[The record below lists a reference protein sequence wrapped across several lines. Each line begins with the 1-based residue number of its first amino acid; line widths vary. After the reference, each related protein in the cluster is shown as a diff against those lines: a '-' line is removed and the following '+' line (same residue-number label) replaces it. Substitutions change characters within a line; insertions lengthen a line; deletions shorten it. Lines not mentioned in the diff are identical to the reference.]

1 MKIHQCIQGEA
12 EWMQVRLGKVTAS
25 ELDNLVTP
33 QFAIRKGETPHT
45 YLCRKLAE
53 GIKNRPLE
61 DEMFATFDTEQGQ
74 ILEDE
79 ARKLYCFSYK
89 PKGER
94 LIDAGFVEHDDG
106 RFGCSPDAL
115 IGEAS
120 GLEIKCPK
128 FKTHVKY
135 LLAGEL
141 PDEYAAQV
149 HGSIYATGRSSWV
162 FMSYARGFA
171 PLVVTVQRDEA
182 ICAKIADALAQF
194 YARYDEA
201 MQKLKNAV

>member
-1 MKIHQCIQGEA
+1 MKIHACIQGDA
-12 EWMQVRLGKVTAS
+12 DWRLLRIGRVTAS
-25 ELDNLVTP
+25 ALDAIVTP
-33 QFAIRKGETPHT
+33 QFVIRKGETPYT

-53 GIKNRPLE
+53 QFKGRPLDDE
-61 DEMFATFDTEQGQ
+61 DFSTYDTEQGQ
-74 ILEDE
+74 MLEDE
-79 ARKLYCFSYK
+79 ARKLYCFGYK

-115 IGEAS
+115 IGETS

-135 LLAGEL
+135 LLNGTL

-149 HGSIYATGRSSWV
+149 HGSLYATGRPSWV
-162 FMSYARGFA
+162 FMSYARGF
-171 PLVVTVQRDEA
+171 PPFVLKVERDEK
-182 ICAKIADALAQF
+182 ICATIRDALAAF
-194 YARYDEA
+194 YKRFDEA
-201 MQKLKNAV
+201 MTKLREA

>member
-1 MKIHQCIQGEA
+1 MKIHACIQGDA
-12 EWMQVRLGKVTAS
+12 DWRLLRIGRVTAS
-25 ELDNLVTP
+25 ALDAIVTP
-33 QFAIRKGETPHT
+33 QFAIRKGETPYT

-53 GIKNRPLE
+53 KFKGRPLDDE
-61 DEMFATFDTEQGQ
+61 DFATYDTEQGQ
-74 ILEDE
+74 MLEDE

-115 IGEAS
+115 IGETS
-120 GLEIKCPK
+120 GLEIKAPK

-135 LLAGEL
+135 LLNGTL

-149 HGSIYATGRSSWV
+149 HGSIYATGRPSWV
-162 FMSYARGFA
+162 FMSYARGF
-171 PLVVTVQRDEA
+171 PPFVLTVKRDEK
-182 ICAKIADALAQF
+182 ICATIGEALAAF
-194 YARYDEA
+194 YKRFDEA
-201 MQKLKNAV
+201 MAKLREAE